1 MNKTVPFLLL
11 AILFAGAAWYF
22 FMQTPEPVQ
31 ELAPPQITPVLPV
44 PEPQSPTLPENVE
57 VSPGPEVEPEPLP
70 DPLPALNESDA
81 EVKLALADITG
92 AGADPVTEY
101 LVMDQ
106 IISRVVASIDSLTS
120 RQVPVHINPIRP
132 AGDKFMIETEGE
144 NLVLSEQNFAR
155 YSGYVTLLQNMDSG
169 SLVTFYRSYYPLFQQ
184 AWEENGGVG
193 SFNDRLLEVIDD
205 LQDTPDVAG
214 PVYLFKP
221 EAVYLFEDPELE
233 ALTAGQKVLVR
244 MGSENASVVKE
255 KLAEF
260 KQQLNQ

>member
-1 MNKTVPFLLL
+1 MKKTVPFLFLL
-11 AILFAGAAWYF
+11 ILFAGGAWYF
-22 FMQTPEPVQ
+22 FMKTPDPVQ
-31 ELAPPQITPVLPV
+31 ELAPPQLAPALPA
-44 PEPQSPTLPENVE
+44 PEQQSPPLPENVE
-57 VSPGPEVEPEPLP
+57 VYAETEVAPEPLP

-81 EVKLALADITG
+81 EVKLALADITDAG
-92 AGADPVTEY
+92 AGAVAEY

-120 RQVPVHINPIRP
+120 RQVPVNINPIKP
-132 AGDKFMIETEGE
+132 ADDKFIIDTEGE
-144 NLVLSEQNFAR
+144 SLVLSEQNFAR
-155 YSGYVTLLQNMDSG
+155 YDGYVDLLQTMDSD

-184 AWEENGGVG
+184 AWDENGGVG

-205 LQDTPDVAG
+205 LQETPDVTG

-255 KLAEF
+255 KLTEF
-260 KQQLNQ
+260 KQGLGQ